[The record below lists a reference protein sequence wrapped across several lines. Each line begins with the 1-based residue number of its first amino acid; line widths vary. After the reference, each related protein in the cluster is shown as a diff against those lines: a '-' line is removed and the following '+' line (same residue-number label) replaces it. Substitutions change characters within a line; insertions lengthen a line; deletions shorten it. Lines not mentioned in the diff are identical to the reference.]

1 MSSLDIVKLIEKN
14 SITRLS
20 KDYEHQLLNKIK
32 EVFTDTQQ
40 QLFVSS
46 FYCYLN
52 YKNNDF
58 VVNLDNIWK
67 WIGFSR
73 KEHAKKLLEKNFVID
88 SDYKIEKYATATSVV
103 DNEDNVKKSPL
114 KNCKQNKER
123 ILLTVKTFKKFCMKA
138 DTKKSDEIH
147 DYYIKLEELLQE
159 TINEE
164 SDELRNQLEEKSKQ
178 YSELESKHEKVS
190 KYIVRKHE
198 KKNKSGN
205 CLYIVSTK
213 DKFKVGITKNI
224 DERLKDLNTSSPY
237 QFNIME
243 IYYTNFNI
251 TLEKLIKEVF
261 SNERISVNCE
271 WYKLSALDKIKEFI
285 DIQLDAY
292 NKYESERSE
301 VINEIEEKIVEIDNQ
316 KRCNQCYE
324 VFHVRKFF
332 YIDREKRIYRDE
344 CISCYVKENE
354 DSKQCTD
361 CNQIKP
367 KYAFIIDRTKT
378 DGLTYDCKECRIKT
392 NNDIKQKNVK
402 NNENLGKK
410 KCDTCEVFQ
419 EFKYFF
425 KKDHSYIGD
434 CKNCYNEK
442 NGKSKQCFSCNEIKL
457 IDQYMFNRNTTDG
470 LCCYCKE
477 CTKIKKDK
485 QRENIRKINLE
496 KNKKECK
503 TCEKSLDHKLFFRNV
518 DSCKSCY
525 TPASLQCN
533 KCDEIKEYQYFS
545 KDSSKKTGYRTICKK
560 CTLLI

>member
-32 EVFTDTQQ
+32 EVFTDIQQ
-40 QLFVSS
+40 QLFVST

-52 YKNNDF
+52 YEKNDF
-58 VVNLDNIWK
+58 VVNFDNIWK

-73 KEHAKKLLEKNFVID
+73 KDPAKRLLEKNFVID
-88 SDYKIEKYATATSVV
+88 IDYKVENIIPQESGKMEKGRPS
-103 DNEDNVKKSPL
+103 
-114 KNCKQNKER
+114 ER

-138 DTKKSDEIH
+138 ETKKADEIH

-190 KYIVRKHE
+190 KYKHE

-205 CLYIVSTK
+205 CLYIVSIK
-213 DKFKVGITKNI
+213 DKFKVGMTKNI

-243 IYYTNFNI
+243 IYYTNFNV

-261 SNERISVNCE
+261 SNERISINCE

-285 DIQLDAY
+285 DIQLDVY

-316 KRCNQCYE
+316 KRCNQCHE

-361 CNQIKP
+361 CDQIKP
-367 KYAFIIDRTKT
+367 KYTFIIDRTKT

-410 KCDTCEVFQ
+410 KCDTCEIFQ

-442 NGKSKQCFSCNEIKL
+442 NGQSKQCFSCNEIKL

-477 CTKIKKDK
+477 CTKIKVDK

-525 TPASLQCN
+525 TPESLQCN